1 MPLLSATSSR
11 TARTGLSVTGAGLL
25 LIAAVGCSSDSDD
38 SAQKTAESSIAA
50 PSAAGS
56 SSAGEPTTGESS
68 TSESSTSQSSTSE
81 TSSPESAGS
90 PAAGPVGATIKDDNG
105 LKNLATKAGCT
116 SAAVKK
122 PKPGTPLTATV
133 ASGVECTDAA
143 GKDLIIMRT
152 KQPGTTEAV
161 GKAFQQQSSAK
172 PAYLHGDDWI
182 LLKDGSGPQGLPLAK
197 DYEPVKAK
205 VGGTIAS

>member
-11 TARTGLSVTGAGLL
+11 TTRTGLSVTGAGLL
-25 LIAAVGCSSDSDD
+25 LVAAVGCSSDSDD
-38 SAQKTAESSIAA
+38 AADSTTASAATSAAASS
-50 PSAAGS
+50 SAAG
-56 SSAGEPTTGESS
+56 PTTGGSSASASSQAPSSAAS
-68 TSESSTSQSSTSE
+68 TSEA
-81 TSSPESAGS
+81 PAG
-90 PAAGPVGATIKDDNG
+90 GPVGAAVKDDNG

-133 ASGVECTDAA
+133 ASGVECSDAA
-143 GKDLIIMRT
+143 GKDFIIMRT

-161 GKAFQQQSSAK
+161 GKAFQQQSSAGK